1 MSLLFSS
8 FSFHSGNIGR
18 LHRELVFDTRENAV
32 RSKQNQWDLFN
43 SFYGH
48 RCSRD
53 LRMTATINDFKQDIR
68 DSYNRCGILFI
79 ISANEWKKV
88 YKKKALIRGGFFFW
102 FYQRNKKLAQNSVNI
117 ILN

>member
-1 MSLLFSS
+1 MCSS
-8 FSFHSGNIGR
+8 YSGNIGR

-32 RSKQNQWDLFN
+32 RSKQYQWDLFN
-43 SFYGH
+43 PFYGH
-48 RCSRD
+48 KCSRD

-88 YKKKALIRGGFFFW
+88 RIYKEMCVDFFLFFW
-102 FYQRNKKLAQNSVNI
+102 ISYN
-117 ILN
+117 